1 MRRLIAGR
9 TASGRAMTES
19 HDDLLDTLGRVYDLL
34 RDGHGLMGGV
44 ASVVKYRVAVAC
56 KAVQCSA
63 GNGYV

>member
-1 MRRLIAGR
+1 
-9 TASGRAMTES
+9 MTES
-19 HDDLLDTLGRVYDLL
+19 HDGLLDTLGRVYDSL

-56 KAVQCSA
+56 NAVQCSA